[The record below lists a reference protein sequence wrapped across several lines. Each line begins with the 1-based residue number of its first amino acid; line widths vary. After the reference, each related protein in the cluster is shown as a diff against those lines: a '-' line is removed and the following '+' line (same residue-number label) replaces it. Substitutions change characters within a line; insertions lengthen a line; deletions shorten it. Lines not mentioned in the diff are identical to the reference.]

1 MHSRSFNETLIYSGI
16 NIEENDLSDTFKEN
30 LALKLSNYNYYE

>member
-1 MHSRSFNETLIYSGI
+1 MHSRIFNETLIYCGI
-16 NIEENDLSDTFKEN
+16 SIEEDDLSDTFKVN